1 MRLPTV
7 VDVTTATLEVPD
19 LSRCVPLLDIDPTVE
34 TPPPAAD
41 GTPLDDWTVVGAPLR
56 DHALRAQICALLHRV
71 AALPGFAAIPVLDDE
86 RNFTTVEAAL
96 DTAREQLS
104 GLAGSHHGAGL
115 GPAMA
120 RYVALLTDLADLR
133 VQLGQVRAAQ
143 RNERYSATRNALSR
157 LHGVDSVEQMLER
170 APAELARCGFDRV
183 IVSRVED
190 STWWVE
196 NVHVRADPKW
206 ANEIAEAGRANPA
219 HIDHLLVESE
229 IMRRR
234 APVLVRDVQH
244 DPRINAAIGAAS
256 LSRSYVAA
264 PIMPDGRVIGMLH
277 ADCYLSRR
285 HVDEEDL
292 AVLWMFA
299 EGFGYA
305 FQRTALSER
314 LRGARDEIQ
323 RMARDIATSADDLCS
338 ARTTLGRP
346 RGHAA
351 DHATPPVAASLAA
364 NSSIEM
370 LLSRR
375 EIEVVS
381 LMAEGM
387 SNGAIATHLVISEG
401 TVKTHVKH
409 ILRKLKASNRA
420 EAVFRYMRMTAV
432 HGTPQPSRT
441 SSMLLA

>member
-1 MRLPTV
+1 M
-7 VDVTTATLEVPD
+7 TAEAPPQAAGDPPKDDWQVIG
-19 LSRCVPLLDIDPTVE
+19 VPLLDR
-34 TPPPAAD
+34 
-41 GTPLDDWTVVGAPLR
+41 G
-56 DHALRAQICALLHRV
+56 LRAQVSAVLHEV
-71 AALPGFAAIPVLDDE
+71 AALPGFSAIAVIDDE
-86 RNFTTVEAAL
+86 RDFATIESAL
-96 DTAREQLS
+96 DAARGALS
-104 GLAGSHHGAGL
+104 DVAGSNHVAVIGSAV
-115 GPAMA
+115 A
-120 RYVALLTDLADLR
+120 RYIALLTELAELR
-133 VQLGQVRAAQ
+133 VQVAQARAAQ
-143 RNERYSATRNALSR
+143 RAERYAATRNALSR

-183 IVSRVED
+183 IVSRVEE

-196 NVHVRADPKW
+196 NVHVRSDPGW
-206 ANEIAEAGRANPA
+206 AKEIADAGRANPA
-219 HIDHLLVESE
+219 HIDHLLIESE

-234 APVLVRDVQH
+234 APVLVRDAQH
-244 DPRINAAIGAAS
+244 DPRINAAIGQAS

-264 PIMPDGRVIGMLH
+264 PIMPDGRIIGMLH
-277 ADCYLSRR
+277 ADCYVSRR
-285 HVDEEDL
+285 HVDEDDL

-323 RMARDIATSADDLCS
+323 RMARGIATSADDLCS
-338 ARTTLGRP
+338 ARTGLGRP
-346 RGHAA
+346 DGQRT
-351 DHATPPVAASLAA
+351 DQATPPVAASLAA

-420 EAVFRYMRMTAV
+420 EAVFRYMRMAAV
-432 HGTPQPSRT
+432 HGTRS
-441 SSMLLA
+441 

>member
-1 MRLPTV
+1 M

-19 LSRCVPLLDIDPTVE
+19 LSRFVPLLDIDPTVE
-34 TPPPAAD
+34 TPPPTAD
-41 GTPLDDWTVVGAPLR
+41 GTPLDDWSVVGAPLR
-56 DHALRAQICALLHRV
+56 DHALRARISGVLHRV
-71 AALPGFAAIPVLDDE
+71 AALPGFGATTVIDDE
-86 RNFTTVEAAL
+86 RDFTTIESAL
-96 DTAREQLS
+96 DSARTQLS
-104 GLAGSHHGAGL
+104 GLAGSNHVAVI

-120 RYVALLTDLADLR
+120 RYVALLSELADLR

-143 RNERYSATRNALSR
+143 RSERYSATRNALSR

-196 NVHVRADPKW
+196 NVHVRADPEW

-244 DPRINAAIGAAS
+244 DSRIHAAIGAAS

>member
-1 MRLPTV
+1 
-7 VDVTTATLEVPD
+7 VTTATLEV
-19 LSRCVPLLDIDPTVE
+19 S
-34 TPPPAAD
+34 PAAPYWT
-41 GTPLDDWTVVGAPLR
+41 GSVRPGEVAPGDDWTVGEPLR
-56 DHALRAQICALLHRV
+56 DHALRTQISAALHDV
-71 AALPGFAAIPVLDDE
+71 ALLPGFEAIAILDED
-86 RNFTTVEAAL
+86 RDFATLGSAL
-96 DTAREQLS
+96 DTAHDQLAR
-104 GLAGSHHGAGL
+104 LAGSHQVAVL
-115 GPAMA
+115 APALA
-120 RYVALLTDLADLR
+120 RYVALLSELARLR
-133 VQLGQVRAAQ
+133 VHLAQARAAQ
-143 RNERYSATRNALSR
+143 RNARYAATRNALSR

-170 APAELARCGFDRV
+170 APAELAKCGFDRV
-183 IVSRVED
+183 IVSRVEE

-196 NVHVRADPKW
+196 NVHVRADPEW
-206 ANEIAEAGRANPA
+206 ASEIARVGRENPA
-219 HIDHLLVESE
+219 MIDHLLIESE

-234 APVLVRDVQH
+234 APVLVRDAQH
-244 DPRINAAIGAAS
+244 DPRINAAIGQAS

-264 PIMPDGRVIGMLH
+264 PIMPDGRIIGMLH
-277 ADCYLSRR
+277 ADCYNSRR

-323 RMARDIATSADDLCS
+323 RMARDIATAADDLCT
-338 ARTTLGRP
+338 ARTVLGAP
-346 RGHAA
+346 RLRA
-351 DHATPPVAASLAA
+351 DQNDAPPVAVSLAA
-364 NSSIEM
+364 NSSIET

-409 ILRKLKASNRA
+409 VLRKLKASNRA

-432 HGTPQPSRT
+432 HGTART
-441 SSMLLA
+441 PRP